1 MKEDKEVQI
10 NTLIA
15 LKSFPH
21 PQGHR
26 LRLINLLA
34 LNEKSLQ
41 PPKSAKVTHFYWCS
55 EVGGGLRG
63 GGCSWVSN

>member
-10 NTLIA
+10 KVLIA
-15 LKSFPH
+15 LKSFPL
-21 PQGHR
+21 PQGHS
-26 LRLINLLA
+26 LRPIILLA

-55 EVGGGLRG
+55 EMGGGWKG
-63 GGCSWVSN
+63 GL